1 MKKQEE
7 ALRLPQLATP
17 FKQPRKVEHTVSPEG
32 VKLLLVWNN
41 HSYSVNIPWQI
52 LDSLS
57 FREKY
62 LNEYF
67 NLQVCLSLQP
77 LAFCV
82 LLTNFNVTLL

>member
-41 HSYSVNIPWQI
+41 HSYSVYIPWQI
-52 LDSLS
+52 SYLIDKSIASL
-57 FREKY
+57 
-62 LNEYF
+62 YF
-67 NLQVCLSLQP
+67 FTASGILCPTYTMRCNI
-77 LAFCV
+77 
-82 LLTNFNVTLL
+82 TLVAPEA